1 MIEMLVV
8 GVITAAACIV
18 VMAKI
23 NIRRFLWVE
32 VLVDMMFTGALLFM
46 FAGTLGG
53 MIAAVF
59 AGLILSIALWILKK
73 RLGYERLRM
82 NNGRVH
88 WERVRNEGK
97 S

>member
-8 GVITAAACIV
+8 GLITAIACIV

-23 NIRRFLWVE
+23 NLLRFLWIE
-32 VLVDMMFTGALLFM
+32 VIVDVMFTGALLFM

-59 AGLILSIALWILKK
+59 AGLVLSIALWLLKK

-82 NNGRVH
+82 RKGRVH
-88 WERVRNEGK
+88 WERVHNEGK

>member
-8 GVITAAACIV
+8 GLITAIACIV

-32 VLVDMMFTGALLFM
+32 ILVDIMFTGALLVM

-59 AGLILSIALWILKK
+59 AGLILSVALWILKK
-73 RLGYERLRM
+73 RLGYEKLKV
-82 NNGRVH
+82 GRRGKIH
-88 WERVRNEGK
+88 WERVHNDN
-97 S
+97 